1 MIAPLFLACGSLRST
16 LATLRGSYLD
26 HRSRDGRL
34 PQQVSDQVIFAD
46 VMREVVDTGT
56 IWRGRRRGEGVEVR
70 ASKHVALTYRAGR
83 DGDGGDGGVVFGVGG
98 GEEERFEGCSLRQSR
113 YSRGFCGEVRD
124 VDDEW

>member
-1 MIAPLFLACGSLRST
+1 M
-16 LATLRGSYLD
+16 
-26 HRSRDGRL
+26 
-34 PQQVSDQVIFAD
+34 
-46 VMREVVDTGT
+46 
-56 IWRGRRRGEGVEVR
+56 R